1 MTWTP
6 GPVGIEGDPWTGSD
20 AVCPSLVRSGDL
32 GRGFLLRHLDESR
45 REPDAVQV
53 RIRVCQP
60 VEQVQAPV
68 HHVEGVVA
76 ALDKEPLRRDMQRA
90 KTPFPARLCCPGQEA
105 LRVHPGIM
113 PAPVEQQPE
122 VIAQAEVGQ
131 PGVHQDRAHV
141 GQGKAGEC
149 GHAESL
155 DRPVEGPPPDPLI
168 ECGPLEP
175 SDLPEDRP
183 VHAAHEI
190 LGRDSGHGGRQ
201 ASRPAEQEPFPVARR
216 VGHLPVE
223 PGQDFGNLVG
233 VVGAKVHFGDERGA
247 PQPWCP

>member
-1 MTWTP
+1 M
-6 GPVGIEGDPWTGSD
+6 
-20 AVCPSLVRSGDL
+20 PSHARSRVL
-32 GRGFLLRHLDESR
+32 GRDFLLRHLDEAGR
-45 REPDAVQV
+45 QADAIQV
-53 RIRVCQP
+53 RIRVRQP
-60 VEQVQAPV
+60 VEQVQAAV
-68 HHVEGVVA
+68 HHVEGIVA
-76 ALDKEPLRRDMQRA
+76 ALDQEPLRRDMQRA
-90 KTPFPARLCCPGQEA
+90 ETPFPARRCCPGQEA

-141 GQGKAGEC
+141 GQGKAGER

-175 SDLPEDRP
+175 SDLPQDRP
-183 VHAAHEI
+183 VHPAQEV

-201 ASRPAEQEPFPVARR
+201 AGRPAEQEPFPVARR
-216 VGHLPVE
+216 VGQLPVE

-233 VVGAKVHFGDERGA
+233 VGGAQVRFGDERGA
-247 PQPWCP
+247 PQPRCPRFFALP